1 LLVPHLLV
9 AALRHNFGDR
19 AVGRAVFDRDL
30 AGLGEDLAA
39 ISDDLLRKTLV
50 VVDLDAEMV
59 DCRAL
64 ANELGLFVFFAVIDH
79 QREIDIAVGQVP
91 RNVSPRPSG
100 LDPAK
105 PEHVFVEL
113 RSRLEVGDFERH
125 VVDARHPLPSYSPLP
140 L

>member
-9 AALRHNFGDR
+9 AALRHNLGDR

-30 AGLGEDLAA
+30 TGLGKDFAA

-64 ANELGLFVFFAVIDH
+64 ANELGFLVRLAVIDH
-79 QREIDIAVGQVP
+79 QREVDIAVGQVP
-91 RNVSPRPSG
+91 RNVSARPSG
-100 LDPAK
+100 LDLAK
-105 PEHVFVEL
+105 PEHVFVEFG
-113 RSRLEVGDFERH
+113 RRLELGDLERH
-125 VVDARHPLPSYSPLP
+125 VVDAGHPLFSYSPLP